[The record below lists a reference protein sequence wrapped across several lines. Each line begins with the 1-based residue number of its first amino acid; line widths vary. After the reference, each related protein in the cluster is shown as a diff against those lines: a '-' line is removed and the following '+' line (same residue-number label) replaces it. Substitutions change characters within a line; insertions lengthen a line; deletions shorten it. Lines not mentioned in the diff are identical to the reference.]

1 MIIKIILLTLL
12 TLLASNIGT
21 FAGFGISTI
30 MIPVLLLFF
39 KLPET
44 LLFVGIL
51 HLFDDIWKIIL
62 FKKGI
67 RWKLIISFGIP
78 GIIASYIGASLIL
91 NISQIV
97 LSRILAAF
105 FLAYV
110 IFIIIKPNWKLRE
123 SYPIATIGGTLSG
136 FFAGIFGV
144 GGAIRG
150 IFLSAFNLPKEAY
163 LFTAGAISA
172 VIDIT
177 RISKYVVDGIRIDN
191 YILIGMILFI
201 PASFIG
207 AYLGYKIVN
216 RIPQKYFRLVIG
228 IFLLIISLKL
238 LLFP

>member
-51 HLFDDIWKIIL
+51 HLFDDIWKIVL

-67 RWKLIISFGIP
+67 RWKLILSFGIP

-110 IFIIIKPNWKLRE
+110 IFIIIKPNWKLIE

>member
-1 MIIKIILLTLL
+1 MLVKIILLTLL
-12 TLLASNIGT
+12 TLFASNIGT

-51 HLFDDIWKIIL
+51 HLFDDIWKIVL

-67 RWKLIISFGIP
+67 RWRLILSFGIP
-78 GIIASYIGASLIL
+78 GVIASYIGASLIL

-97 LSRILAAF
+97 LSRTLAAF

-110 IFIIIKPNWKLRE
+110 IFIMIKPNWKLTE
-123 SYPIATIGGTLSG
+123 SYGIATAGGTLSG
-136 FFAGIFGV
+136 FFAGVFGV

-150 IFLSAFNLPKEAY
+150 LFLSAFNLPKEVY
-163 LFTAGAISA
+163 LFTAGVISS
-172 VIDIT
+172 VIDVT
-177 RISKYVVDGIRIDN
+177 RITKYALDGTRLDN
-191 YILIGMILFI
+191 FSLIGMILFI
-201 PASFIG
+201 PASFAG

-228 IFLLIISLKL
+228 VFLLIISLKL

>member
-51 HLFDDIWKIIL
+51 HLFDDIWKIVL

-67 RWKLIISFGIP
+67 RWKLILSFGMP

-97 LSRILAAF
+97 LSRIL
-105 FLAYV
+105 
-110 IFIIIKPNWKLRE
+110 
-123 SYPIATIGGTLSG
+123 
-136 FFAGIFGV
+136 
-144 GGAIRG
+144 
-150 IFLSAFNLPKEAY
+150 
-163 LFTAGAISA
+163 
-172 VIDIT
+172 
-177 RISKYVVDGIRIDN
+177 
-191 YILIGMILFI
+191 
-201 PASFIG
+201 
-207 AYLGYKIVN
+207 
-216 RIPQKYFRLVIG
+216 
-228 IFLLIISLKL
+228 
-238 LLFP
+238 